1 MKWKYRT
8 ARRRRRRWA
17 AAVILAGMAG
27 ALSFCFRPDS
37 GRREPPI
44 RETITAPAQKD
55 SPDQSAPIP
64 VPLLSQEQLGM
75 PTGCELVSAYM
86 LLEYYGCSMSFEE
99 WIANCV
105 PMQEFWYEDGQL
117 CNLSPWKAFIELP
130 WQDSGYGCYAPVICS
145 AMQQALPNCTVED
158 VTGQPLA
165 QLCTDYIEEG
175 TPVLVW
181 ATMDMVESAEGGVWQ
196 TPDGP
201 FEWVANEHCLV
212 LVGADSNH
220 YFFNDPSTGRRVK
233 WEKDLVE
240 ERYAEL
246 GMQAV
251 VVSAG

>member
-1 MKWKYRT
+1 M
-8 ARRRRRRWA
+8 
-17 AAVILAGMAG
+17 
-27 ALSFCFRPDS
+27 
-37 GRREPPI
+37 
-44 RETITAPAQKD
+44 
-55 SPDQSAPIP
+55 
-64 VPLLSQEQLGM
+64 
-75 PTGCELVSAYM
+75 
-86 LLEYYGCSMSFEE
+86 
-99 WIANCV
+99 
-105 PMQEFWYEDGQL
+105 
-117 CNLSPWKAFIELP
+117 
-130 WQDSGYGCYAPVICS
+130 
-145 AMQQALPNCTVED
+145 
-158 VTGQPLA
+158 
-165 QLCTDYIEEG
+165 
-175 TPVLVW
+175 LVW

>member
-44 RETITAPAQKD
+44 RETIAAPAQKD

-117 CNLSPWKAFIELP
+117 CNLSPWEAFI
-130 WQDSGYGCYAPVICS
+130 
-145 AMQQALPNCTVED
+145 
-158 VTGQPLA
+158 
-165 QLCTDYIEEG
+165 
-175 TPVLVW
+175 
-181 ATMDMVESAEGGVWQ
+181 VESAEGGVWQ

-212 LVGADSNH
+212 LVGTDSNH